1 MLLYASTACLPM
13 YFKHICTCFLTSLMI
28 HYLLL
33 HTCLPHYTQQ
43 NNGIQNEAGGMFLN
57 VGNALAANRRMKAF
71 ELQPLVTADNM
82 EQLLRATRIT
92 KAWEVTL
99 DLFEMYMA
107 SAESLLGNGFWCEA
121 ITAITTAHIQLVTFE
136 SEDQFGAAEQLPKSV
151 SQEILV
157 AMGQALRERQCLEVE
172 YSNDM
177 ADDAQLAAA
186 AQTQAQLNT
195 TKTRLRMLLQQQQQQ
210 QLVGMNDDDV
220 DDDDSYRKACKLIDD
235 VDPWDA
241 PFWNS
246 NRHRLPKATVS
257 VRHTV
262 RAVTAF
268 DH

>member
-1 MLLYASTACLPM
+1 
-13 YFKHICTCFLTSLMI
+13 
-28 HYLLL
+28 
-33 HTCLPHYTQQ
+33 
-43 NNGIQNEAGGMFLN
+43 MFLN

-82 EQLLRATRIT
+82 EQLLRTTRVT

-107 SAESLLGNGFWCEA
+107 SAESLLGNGFWSEA
-121 ITAITTAHIQLVTFE
+121 ITAMTTAHTQLVTFE
-136 SEDQFGAAEQLPKSV
+136 SEEQFSAAEQLPKSV
-151 SQEILV
+151 PQEILV
-157 AMGQALRERQCLEVE
+157 AMGQALRERQCLEVQ

-177 ADDAQLAAA
+177 ADAAQLAAA

-195 TKTRLRMLLQQQQQQ
+195 IKTRLRMLLQQQQQQQ

-246 NRHRLPKATVS
+246 NRHRLSKATVS

-262 RAVTAF
+262 RAVIAF